1 RLRSSF
7 LRVSNDARSYN
18 DDGNEIRA
26 FVEYPFSVF

>member
-1 RLRSSF
+1 
-7 LRVSNDARSYN
+7 RSYN